1 VPTAKICTNVVM
13 HSASVVV
20 VRACIAQ
27 SEVPTTHWTL
37 RFAEHQLNSHLSVP
51 PSHIQPRYNY
61 MGLLDTVCYPPIMY
75 KAAIYFEKY
84 IGSNATIKNVFDVPS
99 EHGYVSSSHRS
110 THSNPSILERF
121 LFLCTRHGVNLLM
134 STVNTVVVACSFV
147 VEDVVVVFST

>member
-1 VPTAKICTNVVM
+1 
-13 HSASVVV
+13 
-20 VRACIAQ
+20 
-27 SEVPTTHWTL
+27 
-37 RFAEHQLNSHLSVP
+37 
-51 PSHIQPRYNY
+51 

-121 LFLCTRHGVNLLM
+121 LFLFTRHSSGTLLM
-134 STVNTVVVACSFV
+134 STCSQHSSFEV
-147 VEDVVVVFST
+147 LASFFCC